1 MNEDEYVAVTNL
13 TKIRIAKQVIS
24 DLLISKDSIGYR
36 PFINIIKDVNDL
48 HDVLSKLVDSHDS
61 PPNPQAHPGRSP
73 RVHPADGQTLPEQ
86 KP

>member
-36 PFINIIKDVNDL
+36 TFINIIKDVNEL
-48 HDVLSKLVDSHDS
+48 HDVLSKIVDSHDS
-61 PPNPQAHPGRSP
+61 LPNPKASAAGVSP
-73 RVHPADGQTLPEQ
+73 SDA
-86 KP
+86 